1 MDGHEEITPQ
11 RATIDDS
18 SAVVLHARWIVFLM
32 LIASALVAIGVF
44 VEDDARLNRALQDAE
59 VVTGLM
65 SHWHAETRDK
75 DRAVSVTYIIAGP
88 GRGASETRDK
98 FQLRL
103 VRNGESGKKDS
114 IQCWIGLDRDQ
125 RFIVHTDEIM
135 LRVVVVPNSA
145 GERTGKIEARWM
157 NRTGSPNSSSWL
169 VKRTPYDLK
178 EFSRLWNLLVS
189 NRKSARI
196 HYSNLEEQLKKALLL
211 PAVSDTSIRTGDY
224 ETLWEG
230 VRISIFHPELLEYRV
245 DEVTPISNRSG
256 SGSKHI
262 HIAPLGGF
270 VTKQPHDAHP
280 NLTAA
285 GRLSITSWDNHVRGW
300 KNAKFD
306 TAATGGCRR
315 DKNGQLSTVN
325 ILFPV
330 KLWEEQFDWTRA
342 WIDRA
347 IEQGHLSKDLRPKIS
362 NYLQAPFARAFSDLR
377 REAEGLESLELT
389 ALHGWLQGRVD
400 REGKN
405 IEVAGIGMPRHL
417 LRSLGLFFILV
428 VQGYAAR
435 NLSEAASRMKS
446 SRDGDPGAFAAWIV
460 LYGGRLSLCAALG
473 IVAVPT
479 VAAATVTWILHEG
492 GFWSPYFLASGAVL
506 ILSAMLLVYSVR
518 SVVRLRT
525 AAQHHRTSSASF
537 QAEENA

>member
-1 MDGHEEITPQ
+1 MAGHEEITPQ
-11 RATIDDS
+11 RAPIDDS
-18 SAVVLHARWIVFLM
+18 SAVVLHARWTVFLM
-32 LIASALVAIGVF
+32 LIASALVAVGVF
-44 VEDDARLNRALQDAE
+44 AEDDARLNRALQGAE
-59 VVTGLM
+59 IVTGLM

-75 DRAVSVTYIIAGP
+75 NRAVSVTHIIAGP
-88 GRGASETRDK
+88 GRKASQTSDEFR
-98 FQLRL
+98 LRF
-103 VRNGESGKKDS
+103 VRNGESDKKDS
-114 IQCWIGLDRDQ
+114 IQCWIGLDLDQ
-125 RFIVHTDEIM
+125 RFFVHTDGIM
-135 LRVVVVPNSA
+135 PRVVVVPNTA
-145 GERTGKIEARWM
+145 GERTGEIEARWM
-157 NRTGSPNSSSWL
+157 SGAGSPSSGGWL

-196 HYSNLEEQLKKALLL
+196 NYSNLEKQLKKVLLL
-211 PAVSDTSIRTGDY
+211 PAVADTSIRTGDY

-230 VRISIFHPELLEYRV
+230 IRIVSFRHDLLEYRV

-256 SGSKHI
+256 SGSKHT
-262 HIAPLGGF
+262 HITPLDGF
-270 VTKQPHDAHP
+270 ITKQPQDEHP
-280 NLTAA
+280 NLTTAD
-285 GRLSITSWDNHVRGW
+285 RLSFTSWDNHVRGW

-315 DKNGQLSTVN
+315 HKNGQLLTVN
-325 ILFPV
+325 VLFPV
-330 KLWEEQFDWTRA
+330 KLWEEYFDWTRA

-347 IEQGHLSKDLRPKIS
+347 IEQGHLSNELRPRIS
-362 NYLQAPFARAFSDLR
+362 NNLQAPFAQAFSDLR

-446 SRDGDPGAFAAWIV
+446 SRNGDPGAFAAWIV

-479 VAAATVTWILHEG
+479 AAAATVTWVLHEG

-518 SVVRLRT
+518 SVVRLRA
-525 AAQHHRTSSASF
+525 AAQHHRTSPAPSHA
-537 QAEENA
+537 